1 MIHRWLTDATI
12 YDWLFVLY
20 VTVVFVVFGAVIIIK
35 WREIWLMR
43 KKFGKH

>member
-1 MIHRWLTDATI
+1 MSTWLTDATI

-20 VTVVFVVFGAVIIIK
+20 VAAVFVVFSAVIIIK
-35 WREIWLMR
+35 WREICSMR